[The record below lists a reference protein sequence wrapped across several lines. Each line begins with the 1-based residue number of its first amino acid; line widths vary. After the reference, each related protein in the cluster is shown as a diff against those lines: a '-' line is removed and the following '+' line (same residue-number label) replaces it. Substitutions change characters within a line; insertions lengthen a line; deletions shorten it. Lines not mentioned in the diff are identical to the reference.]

1 LLAINSAD
9 VGNNHSA
16 SKMPVLAD
24 LVKSLELAQEEP
36 SRPVSLFWFE
46 AVSNNELKLSVVI
59 NPDEKE
65 PLWQCEKTSEWFEK
79 KLVFAKRSFDAEMIL
94 AALSPKNQLDA
105 ILEERVDISVGRCNV
120 VSSVDAG
127 IVRPDFK
134 SEGDAKNMGT
144 ISGSYAPLSGGFI
157 TGFSEESFQEE
168 KGESNR
174 PVRSPA
180 TISANNL
187 LRRIG
192 IEVKLE
198 ELMSASGLLTRA
210 QVAEAL
216 SRSERTGL
224 HVGRVLA
231 DYGVVAE
238 KLMRAA
244 LRMQSLLR
252 DGALDLETAA
262 RALAL
267 INEAGIEPEAAL
279 RILGWNRGYFDK
291 YQQLAA
297 IIFEAQLASFEELQA
312 SLEVCFSRG
321 LPLALV
327 LLQRRICSEVAMY
340 ASVAAQ
346 SLLIEGNLSR
356 FEALRLIKSVA
367 TVDQSLGNWLKT
379 EHLFVTVNERLMFSE
394 MLVKAEIL
402 SGPDLLD
409 VLERSLLEEK
419 LLEEILV
426 SRRMLTAELCD
437 ALIAAMHHAETPQ
450 LAAEMASIVYV
461 KAGHTLNGAT
471 RGDST
476 KLAADMIRAAGLS
489 SADDLAGIVEELV
502 LRKQHLAYKVV
513 HQYEQ
518 VKAAVARDLHDVILA
533 DLLSIKRNLNNQIDL
548 SKEDTAAALD
558 QVVFSLRE
566 IVNDYAP
573 RQLHDWGLNV
583 FLEDLVER
591 FRKRTGI
598 TCHYQGDD
606 DLEALPEQVE
616 LQIFRV
622 IQEALTNIEK
632 YAEATLAK
640 LSLTIR
646 GKDLVIVVED
656 DGRGIEPKPAQPDE
670 LFSGGAGL
678 SGMEER
684 VQLIRCYMPAK
695 LTISSNPGEGVK
707 IVLAIEVG

>member
-1 LLAINSAD
+1 
-9 VGNNHSA
+9 
-16 SKMPVLAD
+16 
-24 LVKSLELAQEEP
+24 
-36 SRPVSLFWFE
+36 
-46 AVSNNELKLSVVI
+46 
-59 NPDEKE
+59 
-65 PLWQCEKTSEWFEK
+65 
-79 KLVFAKRSFDAEMIL
+79 
-94 AALSPKNQLDA
+94 
-105 ILEERVDISVGRCNV
+105 
-120 VSSVDAG
+120 
-127 IVRPDFK
+127 
-134 SEGDAKNMGT
+134 
-144 ISGSYAPLSGGFI
+144 
-157 TGFSEESFQEE
+157 
-168 KGESNR
+168 
-174 PVRSPA
+174 
-180 TISANNL
+180 
-187 LRRIG
+187 
-192 IEVKLE
+192 
-198 ELMSASGLLTRA
+198 
-210 QVAEAL
+210 
-216 SRSERTGL
+216 
-224 HVGRVLA
+224 
-231 DYGVVAE
+231 
-238 KLMRAA
+238 
-244 LRMQSLLR
+244 
-252 DGALDLETAA
+252 
-262 RALAL
+262 
-267 INEAGIEPEAAL
+267 
-279 RILGWNRGYFDK
+279 
-291 YQQLAA
+291 
-297 IIFEAQLASFEELQA
+297 
-312 SLEVCFSRG
+312 
-321 LPLALV
+321 
-327 LLQRRICSEVAMY
+327 
-340 ASVAAQ
+340 
-346 SLLIEGNLSR
+346 
-356 FEALRLIKSVA
+356 
-367 TVDQSLGNWLKT
+367 
-379 EHLFVTVNERLMFSE
+379 
-394 MLVKAEIL
+394 
-402 SGPDLLD
+402 LLD